1 MQNTFYIQKGRSIL
15 YIFSLYCELF
25 KHIAWDISV
34 QTLVLMLRQFVFCSI
49 PVNEK
54 NTCLSLF
61 FSSCLPCA
69 ERFPH
74 GKIHVLHWFMGW
86 LQQTVAVSTLFANL
100 KLVLLAF
107 SLDSRRA
114 LWSQKAVLFRW
125 RAFSFMASYFDVSK
139 LFLHIF
145 ACIGQKSNT
154 EW

>member
-1 MQNTFYIQKGRSIL
+1 MQLKKLKVKFNVSLCKIHSTYKKEGAYCIYSVFTVNYSNIL
-15 YIFSLYCELF
+15 HETSQYS
-25 KHIAWDISV
+25 
-34 QTLVLMLRQFVFCSI
+34 TLVLMLRQFVFCSI

-54 NTCLSLF
+54 KTCLSLF

-114 LWSQKAVLFRW
+114 L
-125 RAFSFMASYFDVSK
+125 
-139 LFLHIF
+139 
-145 ACIGQKSNT
+145 
-154 EW
+154 